1 MKKLFLLIIF
11 VLFSHNASECRLDET
26 ARKVIRNIFAILLD
40 GYLIFQATQSPSTSS
55 DATKTAAVID
65 VIQRVE
71 DILINVSYER
81 SCRSMHLSLE
91 QKETHF
97 DKELLLTTLEKLL
110 ENKECLKAIL
120 EISQENLIAEKELF
134 QENN

>member
-1 MKKLFLLIIF
+1 MKKLFLLIILA
-11 VLFSHNASECRLDET
+11 LFSHNTSECRLDES
-26 ARKVIRNIFAILLD
+26 ARKIIRNIFAILLD

-71 DILINVSYER
+71 DILMNVSHER

-120 EISQENLIAEKELF
+120 EISQENLIAKKEF
-134 QENN
+134 FEQNN